1 MSSWFKLPSR
11 GLLGWAAALGLLAGF
26 SQWLLYI
33 SAPPEDRR
41 AVQRHAP
48 DAIMDEFV
56 ATGMGAD
63 GRPEHRLRA
72 QRMAHYA
79 DDGGTEFVQPLLTV
93 FQENAPP
100 WVVNAERG
108 WLAQDHDSVWL
119 KDAVRIENPDAAP
132 HLRWRL
138 DTRDLHVKVDEEYAE
153 TAQPVTIVGATSVTR
168 GVGMRVF
175 LKEGRIQLLS
185 KVKGTYESNAR
196 QKSKNGIPNAAQP

>member
-1 MSSWFKLPSR
+1 MPDWLKR
-11 GLLGWAAALGLLAGF
+11 RGWGLLGWLAALGLLAGF

-41 AVQRHAP
+41 AAQRHLP
-48 DAIMDEFV
+48 DSTMDEFV

-72 QRMAHYA
+72 QRMLHYA
-79 DDGGTEFVQPLLTV
+79 DGGGTEFIQPVLTV
-93 FQENAPP
+93 FQEDAPP

-132 HLRWRL
+132 SLRWRL

-153 TAQPVTIVGATSVTR
+153 TEQPVTIVGETSNTR
-168 GVGMRVF
+168 AVGMRVF

-185 KVKGTYESNAR
+185 KVKGTYEINAR
-196 QKSKNGIPNAAQP
+196 QK